1 MVACVGLVGGLLPW
15 VPFLQEGEARS
26 IDARFQLRGPLPV
39 KNKVVVVAIDDA
51 TETAWREIPKAMWGG
66 PLAELVQALNQAG
79 VKKIG
84 LDFVVS
90 VDPDNYLSSKG
101 IDEQPNAKL
110 DEEIIES
117 GERVLLGTGRAGD
130 VVAPLDRPERLASVN
145 RTSIVPGVVRRVPR
159 VDESFVP
166 PLAGLAA
173 ALVDEPEAHTRPI
186 EINYSGLP
194 PQTYSARDVLEGR
207 IEPGLLR
214 GAVVLVG
221 ETYAGTSDLHPTPFG
236 TSVPGVWIHAEAAR
250 TLLDGNELRVW
261 PTWAASLVSFLSAL
275 FGAVLASRFWITRF
289 LVIGG
294 GAALIWSGF
303 AYWSFANQNAVIPWF
318 VPVLTG
324 AFFAPSAVYA
334 ARAWEEYRERLWV
347 RSRWGQLVGESTLN
361 RLEANRKEGRGAW
374 ETFEC
379 AVLFLDVANFSSMT
393 RQSGAAE
400 TIRVLNAVFAEV
412 IGCVEASGGEVL
424 NFMGDGLAA
433 KWEFATYDRDELHD
447 RVLNA
452 AFQILDRVEALNRG
466 RALGEKALGV
476 RIGLSSGETT
486 LALIGSEGRQQMTL
500 YGEAVNL
507 AARLEAAGK
516 EPDVQSCL
524 VVSEPYLGAANRSG
538 KTFRSG
544 SLTLK
549 GWDAPTQFY
558 FLEG

>member
-1 MVACVGLVGGLLPW
+1 
-15 VPFLQEGEARS
+15 
-26 IDARFQLRGPLPV
+26 
-39 KNKVVVVAIDDA
+39 
-51 TETAWREIPKAMWGG
+51 MWGG
-66 PLAELVQALNQAG
+66 PLAELVQALNRAG

-110 DEEIIES
+110 DEAIIES

-145 RTSIVPGVVRRVPR
+145 RNSIAPGVVRRVPR

-173 ALVDEPEAHTRPI
+173 ALVDESGTHTQPI

-221 ETYAGTSDLHPTPFG
+221 ETYAGTSDLHPTPYG
-236 TSVPGVWIHAEAAR
+236 ASVPGVFIHAEAAR
-250 TLLDGNELRVW
+250 TLLDGNELKVW
-261 PTWAASLVSFLSAL
+261 PTWAASVVSLLSAFL
-275 FGAVLASRFWITRF
+275 GAVLASRFWITRF

-294 GAALIWSGF
+294 GVALIWSGF
-303 AYWSFANQNAVIPWF
+303 AYWSFANQNAVAPWF
-318 VPVLTG
+318 TPVLAG
-324 AFFAPSAVYA
+324 ALLAPSAVYA

-361 RLEANRKEGRGAW
+361 RLEANRKAGRGSW

-379 AVLFLDVANFSSMT
+379 ALLFLDVANFSSMT
-393 RQSGAAE
+393 RQTGAQE
-400 TIRVLNAVFAEV
+400 TIEVLNKVFSEV
-412 IGCVEASGGEVL
+412 IQFVESSGGEIL

-433 KWEFATYDRDELHD
+433 KWELESMGDDPHH
-447 RVLNA
+447 RVLQTA
-452 AFQILDRVEALNRG
+452 LQILERVEVLNRSK
-466 RALGEKALGV
+466 ALGPHEVGV
-476 RIGLSSGETT
+476 RIGLGSGETT

-516 EPDVQSCL
+516 DPDVQSPL
-524 VVSEPYLGAANRSG
+524 VVSEAYFEAAHRSG
-538 KTFRSG
+538 HAFFPG
-544 SLTLK
+544 ALILK
-549 GWDAPTQFY
+549 GWDTPTQFL
-558 FLEG
+558 FLKDPQEKIDVSQTM